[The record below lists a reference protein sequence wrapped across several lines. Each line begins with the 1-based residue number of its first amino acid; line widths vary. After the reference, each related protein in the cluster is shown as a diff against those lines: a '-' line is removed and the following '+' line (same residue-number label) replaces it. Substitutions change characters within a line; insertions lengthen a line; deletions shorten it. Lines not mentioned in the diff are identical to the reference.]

1 MQGKTQRRVVSAF
14 ATTGFLCVILV
25 VCSLPIL
32 GSTGSNNRVICSEK
46 LSLSRREILTD
57 KLREITGLQVGFAEN
72 GALSLTSSVTQHGS
86 QTARDLISKALRGTN
101 VIVLED
107 ASDRVD
113 VVFSRVVFAEWKQR
127 DSQLP
132 PAFVVLIDFADF
144 EHLLGDREALK
155 AFDVG
160 WAFLHELDHVVNDSA
175 DTHNAND
182 PGDCEDHINVMRKE
196 LNLPLRAEY
205 FFKLLPHS
213 HSDFRTRFVRLP
225 FDQTENTTNKR
236 RRYWVMWDAALVG
249 GLSVEI
255 AKAR

>member
-1 MQGKTQRRVVSAF
+1 VQGKTQRRVVSAF
-14 ATTGFLCVILV
+14 ATTGFLYVILV
-25 VCSLPIL
+25 VCSLPVL
-32 GSTGSNNRVICSEK
+32 GSAEPNNRVICSEK

-57 KLREITGLQVGFAEN
+57 KLREITGLQIRFAEN
-72 GALSLTSSVTQHGS
+72 GALRLTPSVAQHGS

-107 ASDRVD
+107 ASDRFD

-127 DSQLP
+127 GPDLP
-132 PAFVVLIDFADF
+132 PAFVVLIDFTDF
-144 EHLLGDREALK
+144 EHLLGDREALR

-175 DTHNAND
+175 DTHAENE

-196 LNLPLRAEY
+196 CDLPSRAEY
-205 FFKLLPHS
+205 FFKLLPNS
-213 HSDFRTRFVRLP
+213 HGDFRTRFVRLP
-225 FDQTENTTNKR
+225 FDQTETTTNKR

-249 GLSVEI
+249 GLAAEI
-255 AKAR
+255 AIAR